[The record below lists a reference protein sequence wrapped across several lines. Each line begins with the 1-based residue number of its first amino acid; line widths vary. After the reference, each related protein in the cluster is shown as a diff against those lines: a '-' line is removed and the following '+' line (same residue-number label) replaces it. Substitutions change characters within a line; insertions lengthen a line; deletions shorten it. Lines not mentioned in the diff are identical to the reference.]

1 MFMNKQAGSVK
12 SALALILALTRRAF
26 YTGWGLPKCSEK
38 RALSPRASI
47 SGAGIMGTSCYV
59 LRWGQRSR
67 PLSAHLTTPC
77 IAVIC
82 IVRWW
87 M

>member
-12 SALALILALTRRAF
+12 SALALILALTRR
-26 YTGWGLPKCSEK
+26 L
-38 RALSPRASI
+38 
-47 SGAGIMGTSCYV
+47 GIAEV
-59 LRWGQRSR
+59 LRETGVEPQSFDQRRWDNGHILLRSPLGQRSR